1 MGEESLSGTFLYPS
15 QPHITS
21 LLVAG
26 PSRTVLPWQF
36 IKGTYPWSLLFLIP
50 VGLAIA
56 TIVWECASPLLR
68 RRRRKKTVAKTD

>member
-1 MGEESLSGTFLYPS
+1 LWCRL
-15 QPHITS
+15 
-21 LLVAG
+21 A
-26 PSRTVLPWQF
+26 LPWQF

-68 RRRRKKTVAKTD
+68 RRRRKKTAAKTD

>member
-1 MGEESLSGTFLYPS
+1 MSHRRFPTFHTL
-15 QPHITS
+15 
-21 LLVAG
+21 ACCAA
-26 PSRTVLPWQF
+26 LPWQF

-56 TIVWECASPLLR
+56 TIVWEFASPLLR